1 MKHLVPALLMLCTA
15 GAAAAADP
23 DHDALIARGEQV
35 FAYNCTSCHGPGIGN
50 PGNEFKPGTDALR
63 VKYNGDVPALLTERT
78 DLTPDAVAYFVRN
91 GISIMPFFR
100 KTEISDADLAAL
112 GAYLNRNSAGR

>member
-1 MKHLVPALLMLCTA
+1 M
-15 GAAAAADP
+15 
-23 DHDALIARGEQV
+23 

-100 KTEISDADLAAL
+100 KTEISDADLPRSAPISTGTAPAGDMRHGGDNSKEDCYGYRERAAP
-112 GAYLNRNSAGR
+112 A